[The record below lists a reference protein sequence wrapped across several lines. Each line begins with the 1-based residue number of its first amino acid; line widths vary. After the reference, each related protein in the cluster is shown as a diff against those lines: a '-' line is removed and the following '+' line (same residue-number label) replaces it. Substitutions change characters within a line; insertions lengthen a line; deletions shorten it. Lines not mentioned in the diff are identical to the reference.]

1 MAEPPRV
8 AVVAGASGGIGAAL
22 VEALLARGE
31 ADRVIGLSRQKP
43 WPDAD
48 RRVWL
53 PLDITDENSIRAAA
67 AGVVAL
73 GAPSTVL
80 VATGM
85 LHGPGV
91 SPEKTY
97 KALDP
102 DALQALFAV
111 NTIGPALLAK
121 HLLPLMPRQG
131 RSVFA
136 ALSARVGSIGDNR
149 LGGWYGYRASKA
161 ALNMLVH
168 SLAIEHR
175 RTHPE
180 AICVA
185 LHPGTVES
193 PLSAPFAPKG
203 PSASVFTPQQS
214 AEALL
219 DVLARLTTEQSG
231 GFHAWDGQP
240 IPW

>member
-1 MAEPPRV
+1 MSRL

-22 VEALLARGE
+22 SDHVLSRGLA
-31 ADRVIGLSRQKP
+31 DHVVGLSRARP
-43 WPDAD
+43 WDDDA
-48 RRVWL
+48 RRTWL
-53 PLDITDENSIRAAA
+53 PLQLESEASIEAAA
-67 AGVVAL
+67 VRIASL
-73 GAPSTVL
+73 GQPSTIL
-80 VATGM
+80 VATGL
-85 LHGPGV
+85 LHGGGV
-91 SPEKTY
+91 SPEKSY
-97 KALDP
+97 RALSTE
-102 DALQALFAV
+102 ALQTLFTV

-121 HLLPLMPRQG
+121 HLAPLMPRKE

-168 SLAIEHR
+168 TLAIEHR

-185 LHPGTVES
+185 LHPGTVRTA
-193 PLSAPFAPKG
+193 LSDPFAPKG
-203 PSASVFTPQQS
+203 EAAAHLLDPAQS
-214 AEALL
+214 AAAML
-219 DVLARLTTEQSG
+219 DVLDKLSAADSG
-231 GFHAWDGQP
+231 GFYAWDGGI

>member
-1 MAEPPRV
+1 MRRL

-22 VEALLARGE
+22 IDHLLSSDL
-31 ADRVIGLSRQKP
+31 ADHVVGLSRRPP
-43 WPDAD
+43 WSDD
-48 RRVWL
+48 LQRTWM
-53 PLDITDENSIRAAA
+53 PLDLEREASFEAA
-67 AGVVAL
+67 AGRIATL
-73 GAPSTVL
+73 GQPSMVL
-80 VATGM
+80 IATGQ
-85 LHGPGV
+85 LHGSGV
-91 SPEKTY
+91 SPEKNY
-97 KALDP
+97 RALSADT
-102 DALQALFAV
+102 LQTLFAI

-121 HLLPLMPRQG
+121 HLLPLMPRKE

-180 AICVA
+180 SICVA
-185 LHPGTVES
+185 LHPGTVRTR
-193 PLSAPFAPKG
+193 LSDPFAPRG
-203 PSASVFTPQQS
+203 EAGSHVLEPSQS
-214 AEALL
+214 AGALL
-219 DVLARLTTEQSG
+219 DVLGKLTPADSG
-231 GFHAWDGQP
+231 GFYAWDGAP